1 MPVQPASVLEPKIHG
16 FGHVMLPPAAGPTEY
31 EQDPIMDAEQINAIG
46 TQLAD
51 LSQRTVELR
60 RYL

>member
-1 MPVQPASVLEPKIHG
+1 MQGPHRTQTG
-16 FGHVMLPPAAGPTEY
+16 F
-31 EQDPIMDAEQINAIG
+31 PIMDAEQINAIG
-46 TQLAD
+46 TKLAD